1 MKVTDPSATANM
13 DDAKDVEKGSPS
25 LTPRSSDSIHH
36 SCSHAKVAEPTCS
49 RRCFTTLDL
58 SDFKPSPRRILKAV
72 PAVTLGAILNLLDVV
87 STGMLIFPSDSDPL
101 AIWLGMAVYMMS
113 IVSIFPFKSPLFETI
128 ACGLQSTLSMMK
140 VSLPYFMMSI
150 ILTSH

>member
-1 MKVTDPSATANM
+1 MHDSQ
-13 DDAKDVEKGSPS
+13 DVEKGSPV
-25 LTPRSSDSIHH
+25 LTPRSSDSMHH
-36 SCSHAKVAEPTCS
+36 SWLQTKVADPTCS

-58 SDFKPSPRRILKAV
+58 SDFKPTPQRLLKAV

-113 IVSIFPFKSPLFETI
+113 IVSIFSFFSFKS
-128 ACGLQSTLSMMK
+128 
-140 VSLPYFMMSI
+140 
-150 ILTSH
+150 